1 LKYEWYPDVYF
12 LVNFLM
18 DSSALLLAA
27 VSCNQRVSSV
37 RIFLA
42 SAVEVA
48 VNMILIVCLPSR
60 LLYVLLVH
68 LVLHPVMTVL
78 AFAPKGV
85 RACLRLLA
93 AVYVL
98 LFLAGGLQESLRIQF
113 GSGSAGMIL
122 SEGILTAMLFTLWQI
137 RQRVF
142 GGLCVVDLWFHGQRI
157 SLNAY
162 CDSGNLLR
170 HPKSRHPVSIVDRSA
185 LPEPWVRQLPPAEK
199 IPCRTVSD
207 TSAWME
213 VIPFDKMEVYLRGR
227 VKVIQAP
234 QIGLQDGRLMQM
246 PDVQMLLNEAFL

>member
-1 LKYEWYPDVYF
+1 MKYEWYPDVYF

-27 VSCNQRVSSV
+27 VSCNQRVSSA

-42 SAVEVA
+42 SAAEVA
-48 VNMILIVCLPSR
+48 VNMILLVCLPSR
-60 LLYVLLVH
+60 LLYVFLVY
-68 LVLHPVMTVL
+68 LVLHPATTVL
-78 AFAPKGV
+78 AFEPKGA
-85 RACLRLLA
+85 RACIRLLA

-98 LFLAGGLQESLRIQF
+98 LFLAGGVQQSLHIQF
-113 GSGSAGMIL
+113 GSGGTGMIL
-122 SEGILTAMLFTLWQI
+122 SEGILTALLFTLWQI

-142 GGLCVVDLWFHGQRI
+142 SRLCVVDLWFRGQRI

-170 HPKSRHPVSIVDRSA
+170 HPKSRHPVSIVDRTA

-207 TSAWME
+207 TKAWME
-213 VIPFDKMEVYLRGR
+213 VVPFDKMDVYLRGG
-227 VKVIQAP
+227 VKVIQAL
-234 QIGLQDGRLMQM
+234 QIGLQDGRLMQT
-246 PDVQMLLNEAFL
+246 PDVQMLLNGAFL